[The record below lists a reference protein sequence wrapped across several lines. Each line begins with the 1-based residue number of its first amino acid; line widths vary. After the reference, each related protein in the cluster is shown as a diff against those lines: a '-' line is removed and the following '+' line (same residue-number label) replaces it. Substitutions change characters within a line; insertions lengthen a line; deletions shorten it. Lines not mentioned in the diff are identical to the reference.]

1 LGERRYI
8 TYLEERN
15 MGENDL
21 QEHASHFQPPLVR
34 SNAPEEMSEP
44 EEEPD
49 QRWRKRQKERL
60 LRDEKIKLIIICI
73 GLLALL
79 LSFLLFLYTG
89 NFLPLFGAIVIAYP
103 SCRWLDADLDTSET
117 SQQRRGEE

>member
-1 LGERRYI
+1 
-8 TYLEERN
+8 

-21 QEHASHFQPPLVR
+21 QEHASHFQPSLAR

-103 SCRWLDADLDTSET
+103 FCRWLDADLDTSET
-117 SQQRRGEE
+117 SQQRLGEE